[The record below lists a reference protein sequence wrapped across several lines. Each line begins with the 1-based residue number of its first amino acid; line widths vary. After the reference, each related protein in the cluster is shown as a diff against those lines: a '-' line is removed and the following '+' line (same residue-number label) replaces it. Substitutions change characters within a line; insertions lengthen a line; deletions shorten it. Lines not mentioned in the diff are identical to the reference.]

1 MGKKIRYKLLSG
13 SLLEPIFQYTTKL
26 QIGINPVSDPRGTH
40 MGKHFYNIAKNTKP
54 RFKA

>member
-1 MGKKIRYKLLSG
+1 MGKKIRFRLLSG

-40 MGKHFYNIAKNTKP
+40 MGKHFYNLAKNTKP